1 MVMVILGKTK
11 IDDTYFYFKRR
22 TLLLPFLTFLTFFYI
37 REGISSLLYGL
48 NFNKS

>member
-22 TLLLPFLTFLTFFYI
+22 TLLLPFLTYFYI

-48 NFNKS
+48 NFKKS